1 MKTTSIPTNLVEPTS
16 QSSDGVGNVMGVK
29 GEEEIWT
36 LGSSRRDMVVVVV
49 VVVGAEKRM
58 MKILTNYRGYN
69 RDS

>member
-1 MKTTSIPTNLVEPTS
+1 
-16 QSSDGVGNVMGVK
+16 
-29 GEEEIWT
+29 

-49 VVVGAEKRM
+49 VVGAETRM